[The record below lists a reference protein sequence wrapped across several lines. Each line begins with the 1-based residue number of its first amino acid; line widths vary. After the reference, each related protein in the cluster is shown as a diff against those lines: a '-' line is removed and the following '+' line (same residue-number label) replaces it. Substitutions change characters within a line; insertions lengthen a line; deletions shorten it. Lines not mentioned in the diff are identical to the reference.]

1 MLEGRGIVH
10 HYGPEIVLSGVDVQ
24 VGRSS
29 SLAVTG
35 PSGSGKSTLLHILA
49 GLIRPTAGQVLF
61 DGRQIEDLPERERA
75 ELRLTHLGFV
85 FQFGELVPELTV
97 LENVELPLRLAGS
110 ARQDARRR
118 ARALLDELDVA
129 EHADKRLAE
138 ISGGQTQRVAVA
150 RALVNDPAAVFADE
164 PTGALD
170 DANSTVV
177 LRLLLDGVRRHGASL
192 VIATHDPAVARYCDN
207 ALTLV
212 GGTLTLA

>member
-10 HYGPEIVLSGVDVQ
+10 RYGPEIVLSGVDVLVPQ
-24 VGRSS
+24 HS

-35 PSGSGKSTLLHILA
+35 SSGSGKSTLLHILA
-49 GLIRPTAGQVLF
+49 GLIQPTEGQVLF
-61 DGRQIEDLPERERA
+61 EDRRIDHLSERERA
-75 ELRLTHLGFV
+75 ELRLTRLGFV

-110 ARQDARRR
+110 PLRDARRR
-118 ARALLDELDVA
+118 AQALLEELGVA

-150 RALVNDPAAVFADE
+150 RALVNDPAAVIADE

-170 DANSTVV
+170 DANSAVV
-177 LRLLLDGVRRHGASL
+177 LRLLLDAVRGHGASL
-192 VIATHDPAVARYCDN
+192 LLATHDSAVARYCDQ
-207 ALTLV
+207 V
-212 GGTLTLA
+212 LTLAAGTLALA

>member
-10 HYGPEIVLSGVDVQ
+10 RYGEEIVLSGVDVL
-24 VGRSS
+24 VAPRS

-49 GLIRPTAGQVLF
+49 GLMRPTAGKVLF
-61 DGRQIEDLPERERA
+61 EDRRIDHLSERERA
-75 ELRLTHLGFV
+75 ELRLTRFGFV

-110 ARQDARRR
+110 SLRDARRR
-118 ARALLDELDVA
+118 AQTLLEELGVA

-150 RALVNDPAAVFADE
+150 RALVNDPAAVIADE

-170 DANSTVV
+170 DANSAVV
-177 LRLLLDGVRRHGASL
+177 LRLLFDAVRRHGASL
-192 VIATHDPAVARYCDN
+192 VLATHDPAVSRFCDQ
-207 ALTLV
+207 V
-212 GGTLTLA
+212 LTLAAGTLALA

>member
-10 HYGPEIVLSGVDVQ
+10 RYGPDIVLSGVDVL
-24 VGRSS
+24 VAPRS

-61 DGRQIEDLPERERA
+61 EGRRIDHLSERERA
-75 ELRLTHLGFV
+75 ELRLARLGFV

-110 ARQDARRR
+110 SLRDARQR
-118 ARALLDELDVA
+118 ARTLLGELGVA

-150 RALVNDPAAVFADE
+150 RALVNDPAVVIADE

-170 DANSTVV
+170 DVNSAVV
-177 LRLLLDGVRRHGASL
+177 LRLLLDAVRRHGAAL
-192 VIATHDPAVARYCDN
+192 VLATHDPAVARYCDQVL
-207 ALTLV
+207 ALAEGTLV
-212 GGTLTLA
+212 PA